1 VAGASAAARTRLASA
16 TGAARLEPLLVLGV
30 AEFGA
35 AHEAA
40 ALAAFAEAQ
49 SIAPA
54 DARAYAL
61 EARLRLAGGDRDG
74 ARRAIARGL
83 ARAPAD
89 SGLGGAWR
97 VLTGGA
103 PPPRHPGDSP

>member
-35 AHEAA
+35 AHDAA

-49 SIAPA
+49 S
-54 DARAYAL
+54 
-61 EARLRLAGGDRDG
+61 
-74 ARRAIARGL
+74 IARGL

-103 PPPRHPGDSP
+103 PPPQHPGDSP